1 MLKDTFPELL
11 GDVQAPQGERIYELS
26 RFAVDKEFSAQSG
39 GVSNV
44 TMKMFQSLY
53 HHAQSQGI
61 ERYVTVT
68 STGVEKLIKRLGI
81 PCERV
86 GDQQVHMLGDTRS
99 VALLIPMNERYRD
112 SVGA

>member
-1 MLKDTFPELL
+1 
-11 GDVQAPQGERIYELS
+11 
-26 RFAVDKEFSAQSG
+26 
-39 GVSNV
+39 
-44 TMKMFQSLY
+44 MKMFQSLY